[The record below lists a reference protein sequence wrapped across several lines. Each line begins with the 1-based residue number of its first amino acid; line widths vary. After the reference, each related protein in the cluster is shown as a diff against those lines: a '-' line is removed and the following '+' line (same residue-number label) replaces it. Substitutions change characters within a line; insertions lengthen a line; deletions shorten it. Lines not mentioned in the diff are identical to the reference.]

1 MPPGAM
7 KLALWSDWYDFSVH
21 HGPHDAHLMEARLF
35 QAASGEFLE
44 DAVLS
49 LNIELLGAYHDGK
62 INLRYPHVFRYEIG
76 SQDCTLPMND
86 WRYDEFKLSDNGR
99 LLHEI
104 EWGNG
109 DRWLIEAD
117 DIEYKWLPFE
127 KANGSK

>member
-1 MPPGAM
+1 M
-7 KLALWSDWYDFSVH
+7 
-21 HGPHDAHLMEARLF
+21 
-35 QAASGEFLE
+35 
-44 DAVLS
+44 LS
-49 LNIELLGAYHDGK
+49 LSIELLGAYHDGK

-76 SQDCTLPMND
+76 SQDCAFLMND
-86 WRYDEFKLSDNGR
+86 WRYDEFRLADNGH

-127 KANGSK
+127 KVAESK